1 MFSNSTIS
9 NQVIKR
15 KSEKRKS
22 EKVSDGAEK
31 RKFSSARQLEMDDF
45 KNLLSN

>member
-1 MFSNSTIS
+1 MFSNSAIS

-22 EKVSDGAEK
+22 DGAKK
-31 RKFSSARQLEMDDF
+31 RKFLSAARELEIEHF
-45 KNLLSN
+45 KNL